1 MADGGG
7 LLGNAKRRIQQ
18 RMKQIDSAVAAAEG
32 DANAAVK
39 QAGREMQSINRNKQA
54 LARAR
59 EAQTTDSNN

>member
-1 MADGGG
+1 MAGGGG

-18 RMKQIDSAVAAAEG
+18 RMKQIDNAVAAAEG

-39 QAGREMQSINRNKQA
+39 QAGREMQSINRSKQA